1 MIKAGNRAVIFD
13 LDGTLL
19 DTSPGSIDS
28 VNYTI
33 KNLGLKSLGSE
44 ELYSFVGP
52 PIQESFRNHFNMDE
66 SAALNAAGLFRR
78 YYKEHSL
85 FMADEYPGV
94 MDLLAALKSRNY
106 AIAVATY
113 KREDYAMSLLE
124 HFGIAQYCDSIH
136 GADDACVRTKTDI
149 VAMCMQDLSA
159 SPNESIMI
167 GDSEHDAQGAEK
179 LGIRFIGVGYGFGF
193 KSLADISKFRHI
205 GYVHAVSELLPIITQ
220 IGN

>member
-66 SAALNAAGLFRR
+66 TAALNAAGLFRG

-85 FMADEYPGV
+85 FEPPRVHRRLFYVSP
-94 MDLLAALKSRNY
+94 AATGRLCGS
-106 AIAVATY
+106 V
-113 KREDYAMSLLE
+113 
-124 HFGIAQYCDSIH
+124 
-136 GADDACVRTKTDI
+136 
-149 VAMCMQDLSA
+149 
-159 SPNESIMI
+159 
-167 GDSEHDAQGAEK
+167 
-179 LGIRFIGVGYGFGF
+179 
-193 KSLADISKFRHI
+193 
-205 GYVHAVSELLPIITQ
+205 
-220 IGN
+220 